1 MKDRWII
8 LAAIIFLTAP
18 SFGAEWAL
26 EAFLGGTWNVPSS
39 LTVVQRGYSDVSLKA
54 RYDEKTF
61 EGFPYYD
68 LRISRWSNNKAWEL
82 ELVHHKIYLANPSS
96 EIQNFSISD
105 GFNIISVNRAW
116 NIKKIIVRLGAGA
129 VLTHPESTI
138 RGMAFDESQGMFNQG
153 YYFSGAAV
161 QAALGK
167 HLFLW
172 KGLFA
177 SFEGKV
183 TAAFVQ
189 VPIAGGHA
197 DVTNVA
203 FHILVGFGYRI

>member
-1 MKDRWII
+1 MKDRGII
-8 LAAIIFLTAP
+8 LALILLCSAP
-18 SFGAEWAL
+18 SFGADWTM
-26 EAFLGGTWNVPSS
+26 EAFLGGAWNVPSS
-39 LTVVQRGYSDVSLKA
+39 LTVVQRGYSDVSFTA
-54 RYDEKTF
+54 RYEEKTF

-68 LRISRWSNNKAWEL
+68 LRISRWSDNKAWEL
-82 ELVHHKIYLANPSS
+82 ELIHHKIYLANPSS

-116 NIKKIIVRLGAGA
+116 NIKKIILRLGAGA

-138 RGMAFDESQGMFNQG
+138 RGMKFDEFQGIFNQG
-153 YYFSGAAV
+153 FYFSGAAV

-172 KGLFA
+172 KGLFL
-177 SFEGKV
+177 SLEGKV

-189 VPIAGGHA
+189 VPIEDGHA